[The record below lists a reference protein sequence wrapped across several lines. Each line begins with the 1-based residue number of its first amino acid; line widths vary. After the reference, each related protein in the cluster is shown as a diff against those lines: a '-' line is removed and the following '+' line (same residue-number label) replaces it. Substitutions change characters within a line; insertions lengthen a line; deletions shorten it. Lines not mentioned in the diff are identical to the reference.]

1 MGAAGGNVDDGPDS
15 GSLVRVIARILVV
28 GLVLLA
34 ACAKKEEGAPR
45 PTVKSR
51 EGAGVVNAGL
61 ASAQGGPAESAKASL
76 VAQQC
81 ALACGVHPENDP
93 GLCTQRCAKE
103 CTTATDLSGI
113 DACAQRIA
121 TP

>member
-1 MGAAGGNVDDGPDS
+1 M
-15 GSLVRVIARILVV
+15 IARILLVS
-28 GLVLLA
+28 LVLLA
-34 ACAKKEEGAPR
+34 ACAKKEEDAPR

-51 EGAGVVNAGL
+51 EGAGVGVVDAGL

-103 CTTATDLSGI
+103 CTTATDLPGI
-113 DACAQRIA
+113 DACAHRIA

>member
-1 MGAAGGNVDDGPDS
+1 M
-15 GSLVRVIARILVV
+15 IARICIVVV
-28 GLVLLA
+28 GLVLLVS
-34 ACAKKEEGAPR
+34 CEKKDEAPR
-45 PTVKSR
+45 PTSKSR
-51 EGAGVVNAGL
+51 DGAFAVNAGL
-61 ASAQGGPAESAKASL
+61 ASAQGGPLESAKSSL

-81 ALACGVHPENDP
+81 ALACGVRPENDP

-103 CTTATDLSGI
+103 CMSATDLPGI

>member
-1 MGAAGGNVDDGPDS
+1 MN
-15 GSLVRVIARILVV
+15 ARIVV
-28 GLVLLA
+28 VAVALLA
-34 ACAKKEEGAPR
+34 ACAKKEEDAPR
-45 PTVKSR
+45 PVAKSR
-51 EGAGVVNAGL
+51 EGAGAGVVNAGL
-61 ASAQGGPAESAKASL
+61 ASAQGGAAESAKSAL

-81 ALACGVHPENDP
+81 ALACGVHPESDP

-103 CTTATDLSGI
+103 CATSSDLPAI

>member
-1 MGAAGGNVDDGPDS
+1 
-15 GSLVRVIARILVV
+15 VIARLLLV
-28 GLVLLA
+28 GLGLLA
-34 ACAKKEEGAPR
+34 SCAKKEEDAPR
-45 PTVKSR
+45 PTARSR

-61 ASAQGGPAESAKASL
+61 ASAQGGAAESAKASL

-93 GLCTQRCAKE
+93 GQCTQRCAKE
-103 CTTATDLSGI
+103 CATSTDLPAI